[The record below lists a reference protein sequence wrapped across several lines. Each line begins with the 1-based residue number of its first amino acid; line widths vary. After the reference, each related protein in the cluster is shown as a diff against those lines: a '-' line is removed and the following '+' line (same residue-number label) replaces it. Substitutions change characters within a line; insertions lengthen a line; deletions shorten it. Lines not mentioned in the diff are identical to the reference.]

1 MSSSQQQ
8 QDKRVGA
15 VAEGLSAMSRAC
27 ACMCVV
33 ACEHAGVGVGIAGG
47 GTHQCVYTEILSAG
61 CAVLLP
67 VRIAAYTPAEG

>member
-1 MSSSQQQ
+1 
-8 QDKRVGA
+8 
-15 VAEGLSAMSRAC
+15 
-27 ACMCVV
+27 MCVV